1 MRRVG
6 RAALVGM
13 AAMCGSALLAHGQ
26 PAPTPPAPTPSG
38 SVAPRSAP
46 GAPQSVPPG
55 QIFRSGV
62 EVITVAATVFDAD
75 GHLAPD
81 LPRDAFELYDD
92 GELQPI
98 TQFTHER
105 VPVGLGLLLDVSDS
119 MFGRRLADAR
129 AAVSRFLFELLDPS
143 DEFFVYGFNH
153 APQLVSAWT
162 RDAAL
167 VSSRLASLQPRGG
180 TAVYDAVI
188 TSLPLF
194 KTRNQPRAALV
205 IISDGADTASDASVR
220 DVRSALI
227 RSDAFV
233 YAIAID
239 SPDKRPI
246 NTRVNP
252 FALREITDDTGGR
265 TQVVTDSAELTAAT
279 QRIAEELNSQYVF
292 GYNAPH
298 TPDGQYHSIRVRV
311 KTGAYR
317 VRARRGYIAEPLPR
331 SK

>member
-1 MRRVG
+1 MRL
-6 RAALVGM
+6 LVGLSLL
-13 AAMCGSALLAHGQ
+13 CGTTLLAQ
-26 PAPTPPAPTPSG
+26 PP
-38 SVAPRSAP
+38 
-46 GAPQSVPPG
+46 PPG
-55 QIFRSGV
+55 QVYRSGV

-81 LPRDAFELYDD
+81 LPREAFELYDD
-92 GELQPI
+92 GNLQPI

-105 VPVGLGLLLDVSDS
+105 VPVGIGLLLDVSDS
-119 MFGRRLADAR
+119 MYGRRMTEAR
-129 AAVSRFLFELLDPS
+129 AAVSRFLFELLDPA

-162 RDAAL
+162 RDGAL
-167 VSSRLASLQPRGG
+167 IGTRLAAIQPSGG

-188 TSLPLF
+188 AALPLF
-194 KTRNQPRAALV
+194 KVRSQPRAALV

-239 SPDKRPI
+239 SPERRPI

-252 FALREITDDTGGR
+252 FALREVTDDTGGR
-265 TQVVTDSAELTAAT
+265 TLVVSDSDGLAAAT
-279 QRIAEELNSQYVF
+279 QQVADELNSQYVF

-298 TPDGQYHSIRVRV
+298 GADGEYHSIRVRV
-311 KTGAYR
+311 KQGGYR
-317 VRARRGYIAEPLPR
+317 VRARRGYIAEPIPK

>member
-1 MRRVG
+1 MGGAG
-6 RAALVGM
+6 RAALVSLATLSGAVL
-13 AAMCGSALLAHGQ
+13 AAQQQ
-26 PAPTPPAPTPSG
+26 PP
-38 SVAPRSAP
+38 VHN
-46 GAPQSVPPG
+46 G

-75 GHLAPD
+75 GHIAPD

-92 GELQPI
+92 GERQAI

-105 VPVGLGLLLDVSDS
+105 VPVGLGLLLDISDS
-119 MFGRRLADAR
+119 MYGRRIAEAR

-153 APQLVSAWT
+153 APQLVSSWT

-167 VSSRLASLQPRGG
+167 VSSRMAALQPNGG

-188 TSLPLF
+188 TALPLF
-194 KTRNQPRAALV
+194 KVRNQPRAALV

-220 DVRSALI
+220 EVRSALI

-239 SPDKRPI
+239 SPDKKPI

-265 TQVVTDSAELTAAT
+265 TQIVTDGAELAAAT
-279 QRIAEELNSQYVF
+279 ARIAEELNSQYVL

-298 TPDGQYHSIRVRV
+298 PADGEYHSIRLRVRDG
-311 KTGAYR
+311 TYR
-317 VRARRGYIAEPLPR
+317 VRARRGYMAEPLPHK